1 MLGTPV
7 TLVGHP
13 GTSQALYK
21 GVQGGVFPACLCG
34 VVGDRPGHWVRS
46 LLGTPVVLVG
56 DPGSGFWAR
65 IARLGRSRDAGVAG
79 AEPRIRDHYR
89 YSSAAGTLALFNGAN
104 RALSGGPEVHDGR
117 CADHHQ
123 DQKQYQ
129 DGRQQHHQER
139 PARGRCVHLADPYGG
154 QEESV
159 QGEDPPDK
167 R

>member
-1 MLGTPV
+1 MVDLSEGTV
-7 TLVGHP
+7 FIDSESGH
-13 GTSQALYK
+13 
-21 GVQGGVFPACLCG
+21 
-34 VVGDRPGHWVRS
+34 

-56 DPGSGFWAR
+56 DPATFCWASGSRASDTGPLW
-65 IARLGRSRDAGVAG
+65 
-79 AEPRIRDHYR
+79 
-89 YSSAAGTLALFNGAN
+89 YSSAAGTLALFTGAK
-104 RALSGGPEVHDGR
+104 RPLSGSPEVHDGR

-139 PARGRCVHLADPYGG
+139 PARGGCVHLADPYGG
-154 QEESV
+154 QVESV